1 MEGTL
6 SYSPTLSRVLV
17 FHPNPVLASAI
28 CGGLELAGPFTA
40 QACSGDLLEC
50 LTRFRPDIL
59 LLDPVHLAQGL
70 QTSLAEFTRRAPECE
85 MLAYLDADNRSA
97 ATWCLAAGFIGVV
110 SQQKG
115 IEALVEAVTVARV
128 GGIYVDESFT
138 QAVSSSLEPE
148 AVGRAQPNAAL
159 SERERYVLEHV
170 ARGLSNK
177 EIAKRVSLSPKTVE
191 THRARAMVKLGL
203 RQRSDI
209 VQHALRN
216 NWLASE
222 ALAV

>member
-1 MEGTL
+1 MEGPL
-6 SYSPTLSRVLV
+6 SFNPILTRVLV

-28 CGGLELAGPFTA
+28 CGGLGLAGPFTV

-59 LLDPVHLAQGL
+59 LLDPVHLPPGL
-70 QTSLAEFTRRAPECE
+70 ETWMAKLTRCAPECE
-85 MLAYLDADNRSA
+85 MLAYLDVHDRSA

-115 IEALVEAVTVARV
+115 IEALVEAVIVARV

-138 QAVSSSLEPE
+138 QVVSSSLEPE

-177 EIAKRVSLSPKTVE
+177 EIARRVSLSPKTVE
-191 THRARAMVKLGL
+191 THRARAMVKLGFK
-203 RQRSDI
+203 QRSEV

-216 NWLASE
+216 NWLARE